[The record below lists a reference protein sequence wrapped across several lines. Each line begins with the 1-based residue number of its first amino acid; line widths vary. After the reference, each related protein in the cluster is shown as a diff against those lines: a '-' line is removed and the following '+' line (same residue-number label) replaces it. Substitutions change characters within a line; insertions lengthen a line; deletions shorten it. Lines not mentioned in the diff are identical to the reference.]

1 MIHFVL
7 QSSVPLQN
15 KMADIF
21 ALYGLKTGLKALKF
35 DWEVSLN
42 EVDLFDT
49 IYRKTALKLQV
60 TYTSSMNF

>member
-1 MIHFVL
+1 MIHSVL

-21 ALYGLKTGLKALKF
+21 ALYGLKTVLKALKF
-35 DWEVSLN
+35 DWEASLN
-42 EVDLFDT
+42 EENLFGT

-60 TYTSSMNF
+60 TYTPSMNF